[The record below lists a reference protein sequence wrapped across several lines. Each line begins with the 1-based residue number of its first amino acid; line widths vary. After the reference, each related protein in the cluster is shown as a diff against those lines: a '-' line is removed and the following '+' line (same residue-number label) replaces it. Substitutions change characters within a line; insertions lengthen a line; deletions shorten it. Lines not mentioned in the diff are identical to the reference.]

1 MTARGGSVTFDKA
14 QAELRDKGMWLE
26 REFDAWCVYRRQYGV
41 IHERKLVSTGVT
53 WQLAYAAATG
63 RSPF

>member
-1 MTARGGSVTFDKA
+1 MTFDKA
-14 QAELRDKGMWLE
+14 QAELRERGMWLE
-26 REFDAWCVYRRQYGV
+26 REFDAWCVYRRQAGV
-41 IHERKLVSTGVT
+41 VHQRALVAAGAT